1 LEVDW
6 RRHPLAASWAHDEIE
21 EQIFMA
27 SIDHGALVTR
37 GSWFFA
43 SSDTEQPSMFF
54 RATFAAA
61 PFEQIDA
68 AIKRFGDAIR
78 EVFGL
83 EKVTNSVGNGHT
95 VLCNGHA

>member
-1 LEVDW
+1 VDW
-6 RRHPLAASWAHDEIE
+6 RKHPLAASWTHDEIE
-21 EQIFMA
+21 EQIFLA

-43 SSDTEQPSMFF
+43 STNAEQSRMFF

-61 PFEQIDA
+61 PSDQIDA

-83 EKVTNSVGNGHT
+83 EKATNGVVNGHT
-95 VLCNGHA
+95 AICNGKA